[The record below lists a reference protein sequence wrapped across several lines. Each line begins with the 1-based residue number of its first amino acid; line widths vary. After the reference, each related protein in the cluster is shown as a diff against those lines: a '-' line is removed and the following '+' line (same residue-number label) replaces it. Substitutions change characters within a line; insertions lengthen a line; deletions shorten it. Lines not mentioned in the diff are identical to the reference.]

1 EILMPKRETK
11 NSIKKHT
18 EAKLQFYIEYLNRYI
33 NILLASSWIERVNI
47 YDLYCGAGLYEDGK
61 TGSAIRA
68 VDSIILAIRSRK
80 GRSTVTTN
88 LHLNDLS
95 KNKIGKIREIL
106 SSKADA
112 VRSEEHT

>member
-1 EILMPKRETK
+1 LMPKRETK

-61 TGSAIRA
+61 IGSAIRA
-68 VDSIILAIRSRK
+68 VDSIILAIQSRK
-80 GRSTVTTN
+80 SQSAATIN

-95 KNKIGKIREIL
+95 KNKTDKIREII
-106 SSKADA
+106 SPKSDT
-112 VRSEEHT
+112 VEG